1 MEPLDLKGKSEPV
14 PAFRLIRSIPGA
26 EGHARRMESPM
37 VGRDSELR
45 SPGAGVRP
53 IHGRSARACSSRC
66 SARPAWGNRGF
77 RRSSSPGPATFAVLR
92 GRCLHYGEGIDLSGR
107 SSMCSRRPR
116 GIDEGD
122 IAEEARGKLDAVLD
136 GAPDAEIIATRLMNL
151 LGLGGQAAP
160 DETFWAIR
168 RIFEHLA
175 STEPLVV
182 VLDDI
187 QWAEPTL
194 LDLIEHVADWSR
206 EAPTS
211 CSAWHARTCWTIAPG
226 GVGAR

>member
-1 MEPLDLKGKSEPV
+1 
-14 PAFRLIRSIPGA
+14 
-26 EGHARRMESPM
+26 M
-37 VGRDSELR
+37 VGRDSELHLLAQAFANPR
-45 SPGAGVRP
+45 
-53 IHGRSARACSSRC
+53 RSARAALHDARLGRC
-66 SARPAWGNRGF
+66 GEIAAFGGVPLQGR
-77 RRSSSPGPATFAVLR
+77 RRSELR
-92 GRCLHYGEGIDLSGR
+92 GRCLHYGEGMTYWPIVDVLTQAA
-107 SSMCSRRPR
+107 

-136 GAPDAEIIATRLMNL
+136 GAPDAEIIATLLMNL

-182 VLDDI
+182 ILDDI